1 MIKELEKTASD
12 QERFFEIFEVT
23 GAKADFVPA
32 TQIKSKVR
40 HAEIGATPHAYH
52 KWILASSKGA
62 QTNKTRMVD
71 GKNVKGVIGLRYRD
85 DGPPQKRQR
94 VDPGL
99 AAMAAGGPP
108 V

>member
-1 MIKELEKTASD
+1 
-12 QERFFEIFEVT
+12 VT
-23 GAKADFVPA
+23 GAEADFVPA

-40 HAEIGATPHAYH
+40 HAEIGATPQTYL

-62 QTNKTRMVD
+62 QTNKARRVD
-71 GKNVKGVIGLRYRD
+71 GKRLKGVIGLRYRD
-85 DGPPQKRQR
+85 GGPPQKRQR

>member
-1 MIKELEKTASD
+1 M
-12 QERFFEIFEVT
+12 T

-32 TQIKSKVR
+32 TQIKSKVG
-40 HAEIGATPHAYH
+40 HAEIGATARTYH

-62 QTNKTRMVD
+62 QPNKTRRVD

-85 DGPPQKRQR
+85 GGPPQKRQR

-99 AAMAAGGPP
+99 ATMAAGGPP